1 MSEDLKGWSRPEE
14 KFPEAE
20 LEDSFAEYFAE
31 DHASVPGK
39 KQKRRRTE
47 SGPDLLIETASEDD
61 PGFVIEGLAASE
73 QAGSTT
79 PSSPEDKMQDT
90 QTAETGE
97 EKVPAEERPSE
108 GPGTAET
115 EIPVRTEGPESLLA
129 ELLPERAAPE
139 AESLPDEPFMEEE
152 SGPAEEALPG
162 QPAGFGEKKA
172 PGESS
177 GEVPSTEKASGE
189 VPSGEVPSGEEA
201 SGDVSPAVEA
211 SGEVPPVEEL
221 SADGPKKTDT
231 LPEAYAA
238 APAAKPKK
246 LEILRKTQN
255 LLWNRRKHRWAAPVG
270 LVVIILA
277 VIGFIAVIIGGLN
290 LSARVIDN
298 TKEKETFAWKIYP
311 LLIFDP
317 AAFDDPSQL
326 DHVFLLKTAL
336 WKTLLENRT
345 KYSYNDDGMLVVPA
359 SDLNVAAKSLYGDTV
374 KLDHQTF
381 SEGYEYYYIYDESIS
396 AYLVP
401 VMGQTAEY
409 TPDVVRITKTE
420 DTYTLL
426 VGYVTQSTLWN
437 MDTEGNLKETFP
449 SKYMY
454 YDLKKL
460 GKDNYIITAVREV
473 PADEVPETENSDT
486 QQQLNETRYGEIL
499 GSYGNTASYNST
511 VEKYLSSG
519 ASEPV
524 SGESQ
529 TESAAEAESTV
540 SEETESSLEES
551 VEETAD

>member
-14 KFPEAE
+14 KFPEAK

-39 KQKRRRTE
+39 KQKSRRTE

-73 QAGSTT
+73 QAGSTA
-79 PSSPEDKMQDT
+79 PSSPEDKKQDAG
-90 QTAETGE
+90 TAETGE

-108 GPGTAET
+108 GLGTAET
-115 EIPVRTEGPESLLA
+115 EIPEETEEPEGLLA

-152 SGPAEEALPG
+152 SGPAEEALSG
-162 QPAGFGEKKA
+162 QPAGFGEKEA
-172 PGESS
+172 PEESS
-177 GEVPSTEKASGE
+177 GEVPSA
-189 VPSGEVPSGEEA
+189 EEA
-201 SGDVSPAVEA
+201 SRDVSPAEEA
-211 SGEVPPVEEL
+211 FT
-221 SADGPKKTDT
+221 DGPEKTDS

-238 APAAKPKK
+238 VPAAKPKK
-246 LEILRKTQN
+246 LEILKETQKM
-255 LLWNRRKHRWAAPVG
+255 LWNRRKHRWAAPVG
-270 LVVIILA
+270 FAVIVLA
-277 VIGFIAVIIGGLN
+277 VIGFIAVIIVGLN

-317 AAFDDPSQL
+317 AAFDDPGQL

-381 SEGYEYYYIYDESIS
+381 SEGYEYYYIYDENIS

-460 GKDNYIITAVREV
+460 SKDNYIITEVREV

-519 ASEPV
+519 TSEPV

-529 TESAAEAESTV
+529 AESAAETESAV